1 MAISQKVKKE
11 YFALVAE
18 LNKHND
24 LYHKKDSPEI
34 SDQEYDQLFK
44 RLLLLESE
52 FPNIKATNSPSER
65 VGSEPVSGLKP
76 FNHQIPMLS
85 LDNAFDDKD
94 LEDFEKRFLNKLK
107 RKESYSYSCEPKID
121 GIAICLVYRD
131 GILTR
136 AGTRGDGNTGEEV
149 THNVKTMKEVPMQLK
164 KNKDYPFPKEI
175 EIRGEIYV
183 EKKDFLNL
191 NERFKKE
198 GQKVFAN
205 PRNFAAG
212 SMRQLNP
219 KVASARPL
227 KVFCHSLG
235 YVDGNTLFDS
245 QSSVI
250 KAFQSWG
257 LPTCPEIS
265 LVSNLEETKKAF
277 SKIAM
282 QREKLVYEI
291 DGVVIKINEIALQ
304 QELGFSSRAP
314 RWAIARKFE
323 AEQAETKINSI
334 SFQMGRTGALTPVA
348 NLEPVKVGGVTIS
361 NATLHN
367 MDEVERLDVRE
378 GDYVFIKR
386 AGDVIPKI
394 VSVIKE
400 KRSGSEKK
408 IKLPSF
414 CSVCKREIAYFEEN
428 IPCLEILLESEFSE
442 GCYGYDQF
450 KESLKHF
457 VSRNAMDIEGLG
469 SKTIDALI
477 SNKFISS
484 ITDLYSLDIN
494 QLLSLEG
501 FAEKSA
507 KNLIDSISK
516 SKETELYRFIY
527 SLGIKEIGLQTSKNI
542 ARELGTLENI
552 IKTNYER
559 FIQVEDIGEV
569 AASNLVSF
577 FTSQKYLQILENFK
591 NLNFNL
597 SNEISNN
604 QESHLQNKK
613 IVITGTLN
621 SFSRNELKE
630 VLEKMGAKV
639 SSAVSKN
646 TDYLISGSD
655 PGSKIKKA
663 SELSIQII
671 DEDELSSFLQN
682 DQ

>member
-1 MAISQKVKKE
+1 MEPICEKKE
-11 YFALVAE
+11 F
-18 LNKHND
+18 
-24 LYHKKDSPEI
+24 
-34 SDQEYDQLFK
+34 F
-44 RLLLLESE
+44 
-52 FPNIKATNSPSER
+52 
-65 VGSEPVSGLKP
+65 
-76 FNHQIPMLS
+76 
-85 LDNAFDDKD
+85 
-94 LEDFEKRFLNKLK
+94 
-107 RKESYSYSCEPKID
+107 
-121 GIAICLVYRD
+121 
-131 GILTR
+131 
-136 AGTRGDGNTGEEV
+136 
-149 THNVKTMKEVPMQLK
+149 
-164 KNKDYPFPKEI
+164 
-175 EIRGEIYV
+175 
-183 EKKDFLNL
+183 NL
-191 NERFKKE
+191 NDKFKEE

-235 YVDGNTLFDS
+235 FLEADTLFDS

-250 KAFQSWG
+250 KAFQEWG

-265 LVSNLEETKKAF
+265 LASTLEETKKAF
-277 SKIAM
+277 SKIAK
-282 QREKLVYEI
+282 QREQLAYEI

-334 SFQMGRTGALTPVA
+334 SFQMGRTGSLTPVA
-348 NLEPVKVGGVTIS
+348 NLQPVKVGGVTIS

-378 GDYVFIKR
+378 QDYVFIKR

-400 KRSGSEKK
+400 KRSGSE
-408 IKLPSF
+408 IRVKLPSS
-414 CSVCKREIAYFEEN
+414 CSVCKREVSYFEEN
-428 IPCLEILLESEFSE
+428 IPCLEISLESEFSE

-477 SNKFISS
+477 GNKFISS
-484 ITDLYSLDIN
+484 ITDLYSLNMN

-542 ARELGTLENI
+542 AKELGTLENI
-552 IKTNYER
+552 IKTSYEK

-577 FTSQKYLQILENFK
+577 FENKKFLKILENFQK
-591 NLNFNL
+591 LNFNL

-604 QESHLQNKK
+604 RESHLLNKK
-613 IVITGTLN
+613 IVITGTL
-621 SFSRNELKE
+621 SSYSRNELKE
-630 VLEKMGAKV
+630 TLEKMGAKV

-663 SELSIQII
+663 SELNIQVI
-671 DEDELSSFLQN
+671 DEGGLSSFLQN
-682 DQ
+682 G

>member
-1 MAISQKVKKE
+1 MAISQKIKKE

-24 LYHKKDSPEI
+24 LYHRQDSPEI

-52 FPNIKATNSPSER
+52 FPNIKAINSPSER
-65 VGSEPVSGLKP
+65 VGSEPVSGLKS

-107 RKESYSYSCEPKID
+107 RKEPYSYSCEPKID

-149 THNVKTMKEVPMQLK
+149 THNVRTMKEVPIQLK
-164 KNKDYPFPKEI
+164 KNKDFPFPKEI

-191 NERFKKE
+191 NERFKEE

-235 YVDGNTLFDS
+235 YVEGNTLFDS

-250 KAFQSWG
+250 KAFKSWG

-277 SKIAM
+277 SEIAK

-378 GDYVFIKR
+378 RDYVFIKR

-408 IKLPSF
+408 IKLPSS
-414 CSVCKREIAYFEEN
+414 CSICNREISHFEEN
-428 IPCLEILLESEFSE
+428 IPCLEISLKSEFSH

-542 ARELGTLENI
+542 AKELGTLENI

-630 VLEKMGAKV
+630 ILEKMGAKV

-663 SELSIQII
+663 SELNIQII

>member
-1 MAISQKVKKE
+1 MAISQKVRKE
-11 YFALVAE
+11 YLALIAE

-24 LYHKKDSPEI
+24 LYHNQDSPEI

-52 FPNIKATNSPSER
+52 FPSIKVINSPSER
-65 VGSEPVSGLKP
+65 VGSEPVSELKP
-76 FNHQIPMLS
+76 FNHLTPMLS
-85 LDNAFDDKD
+85 LDNAFDDQD

-121 GIAICLVYRD
+121 GIAICLVYQD
-131 GILTR
+131 GVLKR

-149 THNVKTMKEVPMQLK
+149 SHNVRTMKEVPLQLK
-164 KNKDYPFPKEI
+164 KSKDFPCPKEI

-191 NERFKKE
+191 NKKFKEE

-219 KVASARPL
+219 KVANERPL
-227 KVFCHSLG
+227 KIFCHSLG
-235 YVDGNTLFDS
+235 YVDSNALFDS

-265 LVSNLEETKKAF
+265 LASNLEETKKAF
-277 SKIAM
+277 SKIAK
-282 QREKLVYEI
+282 QREQLVYEI

-348 NLEPVKVGGVTIS
+348 NLEPVEVGGVTIS

-378 GDYVFIKR
+378 RDHVFIKR

-408 IKLPSF
+408 IKLPSS
-414 CSVCKREIAYFEEN
+414 CTVCKREISYFEDN
-428 IPCLEILLESEFSE
+428 IPCLEIALESEFSE
-442 GCYGYDQF
+442 GCYGHDQF
-450 KESLKHF
+450 KESLKHY

-477 SNKFISS
+477 RNKFISC

-516 SKETELYRFIY
+516 SKETDLYRFIY

-542 ARELGTLENI
+542 AKELGTLENI
-552 IKTNYER
+552 IKTSYER

-577 FTSQKYLQILENFK
+577 FESQKYLKILENFQ
-591 NLNFNL
+591 NLDFNL
-597 SNEISNN
+597 SNEILNN

-621 SFSRNELKE
+621 SYSRNELKE
-630 VLEKMGAKV
+630 TLEKMGAKV

-663 SELSIQII
+663 SELNIQII
-671 DEDELSSFLQN
+671 DEDGLSSFLQN
-682 DQ
+682 D

>member
-11 YFALVAE
+11 YLALVAE

-24 LYHKKDSPEI
+24 LYHNQDSPEI

-44 RLLLLESE
+44 KLLVLESE
-52 FPNIKATNSPSER
+52 FPNIKAINSPSER
-65 VGSEPVSGLKP
+65 VGSEPVSGLRP
-76 FNHQIPMLS
+76 FNHRIPMLS
-85 LDNAFDDKD
+85 LDNAFDDQD
-94 LEDFEKRFLNKLK
+94 IEDFEKRFLNKLK
-107 RKESYSYSCEPKID
+107 RREAFSYSCEPKID
-121 GIAICLVYRD
+121 GIAICLVYQN

-136 AGTRGDGNTGEEV
+136 AGTRGDGNVGEEV
-149 THNVKTMKEVPMQLK
+149 THNVKTMKEIPLQLNK
-164 KNKDYPFPKEI
+164 SKNFAHPEEI

-183 EKKDFLNL
+183 EKKDFSNL
-191 NERFKKE
+191 NDKFKEE

-235 YVDGNTLFDS
+235 YLDGNTLFHS

-250 KAFQSWG
+250 RAFQEWG

-265 LVSNLEETKKAF
+265 LASTLEETKKAF
-277 SKIAM
+277 SKIAK
-282 QREKLVYEI
+282 QREQLAYEI

-323 AEQAETKINSI
+323 AEQAKTKINSI

-348 NLEPVKVGGVTIS
+348 NLQPVKVGGVTIS

-378 GDYVFIKR
+378 QDYVFIKR

-400 KRSGSEKK
+400 KRSGSE
-408 IKLPSF
+408 IRVKLPSS
-414 CSVCKREIAYFEEN
+414 CSVCKREVSYFEEN
-428 IPCLEILLESEFSE
+428 IPCLEISLESEFLE

-477 SNKFISS
+477 
-484 ITDLYSLDIN
+484 
-494 QLLSLEG
+494 
-501 FAEKSA
+501 
-507 KNLIDSISK
+507 
-516 SKETELYRFIY
+516 
-527 SLGIKEIGLQTSKNI
+527 
-542 ARELGTLENI
+542 
-552 IKTNYER
+552 
-559 FIQVEDIGEV
+559 
-569 AASNLVSF
+569 
-577 FTSQKYLQILENFK
+577 
-591 NLNFNL
+591 
-597 SNEISNN
+597 
-604 QESHLQNKK
+604 
-613 IVITGTLN
+613 
-621 SFSRNELKE
+621 
-630 VLEKMGAKV
+630 
-639 SSAVSKN
+639 AVSY
-646 TDYLISGSD
+646 THLTL
-655 PGSKIKKA
+655 PTR
-663 SELSIQII
+663 
-671 DEDELSSFLQN
+671 
-682 DQ
+682 

>member
-1 MAISQKVKKE
+1 MAISQKIKKE

-24 LYHKKDSPEI
+24 LYHRQDSPEI

-52 FPNIKATNSPSER
+52 FPNIKVINSPSER
-65 VGSEPVSGLKP
+65 VGSEPVSELKS

-107 RKESYSYSCEPKID
+107 RKEPYSYSCEPKID
-121 GIAICLVYRD
+121 GIAICLVYRN

-149 THNVKTMKEVPMQLK
+149 THNVRTMKEVPIQLK
-164 KNKDYPFPKEI
+164 KNKDFPFPKEI

-191 NERFKKE
+191 NKRFKEE

-250 KAFQSWG
+250 KAFKSWG

-277 SKIAM
+277 SKIAK

-378 GDYVFIKR
+378 RDYVFIKR

-408 IKLPSF
+408 IKLPSS
-414 CSVCKREIAYFEEN
+414 CSTCNREISHFEEN
-428 IPCLEILLESEFSE
+428 IPCLEISLKSEFSH

-484 ITDLYSLDIN
+484 ITDLYFLDIN

-542 ARELGTLENI
+542 AKELGTLENI

-630 VLEKMGAKV
+630 ILEKMGAKV

-663 SELSIQII
+663 SELNIQII

>member
-1 MAISQKVKKE
+1 M
-11 YFALVAE
+11 
-18 LNKHND
+18 
-24 LYHKKDSPEI
+24 
-34 SDQEYDQLFK
+34 LF
-44 RLLLLESE
+44 R
-52 FPNIKATNSPSER
+52 
-65 VGSEPVSGLKP
+65 
-76 FNHQIPMLS
+76 
-85 LDNAFDDKD
+85 
-94 LEDFEKRFLNKLK
+94 
-107 RKESYSYSCEPKID
+107 
-121 GIAICLVYRD
+121 
-131 GILTR
+131 
-136 AGTRGDGNTGEEV
+136 
-149 THNVKTMKEVPMQLK
+149 
-164 KNKDYPFPKEI
+164 
-175 EIRGEIYV
+175 
-183 EKKDFLNL
+183 
-191 NERFKKE
+191 
-198 GQKVFAN
+198 
-205 PRNFAAG
+205 
-212 SMRQLNP
+212 
-219 KVASARPL
+219 
-227 KVFCHSLG
+227 
-235 YVDGNTLFDS
+235 
-245 QSSVI
+245 SSVI

-265 LVSNLEETKKAF
+265 LASNLEETKKAF
-277 SKIAM
+277 SKIAR
-282 QREKLVYEI
+282 QRENLVYEI

-367 MDEVERLDVRE
+367 MDEVVRLDVRE
-378 GDYVFIKR
+378 RDYVFIKR

-414 CSVCKREIAYFEEN
+414 CSVCKREISYFEEN
-428 IPCLEILLESEFSE
+428 IPCLEISLKSEFSH

-516 SKETELYRFIY
+516 SKENELYRFIY

-542 ARELGTLENI
+542 AKELGTLENI

-630 VLEKMGAKV
+630 ILEKMGAKV
-639 SSAVSKN
+639 SSAISKN

-655 PGSKIKKA
+655 PGSKINKA
-663 SELSIQII
+663 SELNIQII
-671 DEDELSSFLQN
+671 DEGELSSFLQN

>member
-1 MAISQKVKKE
+1 MAVSQKVKKE
-11 YFALVAE
+11 YLALVGE

-24 LYHKKDSPEI
+24 LYHNQDSPEI
-34 SDQEYDQLFK
+34 TDQEYDQLFK
-44 RLLLLESE
+44 RLLILEDE
-52 FPNIKATNSPSER
+52 FPNIKTSNSPSER
-65 VGSEPVSGLKP
+65 VGSGRVSDLKP
-76 FNHQIPMLS
+76 FNHTIPMLS
-85 LDNAFDDKD
+85 LDNAFDDMD
-94 LEDFEKRFLNKLK
+94 LEDFEKRMSNKLK
-107 RKESYSYSCEPKID
+107 REESFSYSCEPKID
-121 GIAICLVYRD
+121 GIAICLVYQD

-149 THNVKTMKEVPMQLK
+149 THNVKTMKGIPLQLK
-164 KNKDYPFPKEI
+164 KSKNYPYPQKI

-183 EKKDFLNL
+183 EKKDFINMNL
-191 NERFKKE
+191 KFKEE

-219 KVASARPL
+219 KVASSRPL

-235 YVDGNTLFDS
+235 YVDEKTFFDS

-250 KAFQSWG
+250 EAFQAWE
-257 LPTCPEIS
+257 LPTCPEI
-265 LVSNLEETKKAF
+265 LLASNLEETKKAF
-277 SKIAM
+277 SNIENK
-282 QREKLVYEI
+282 REKLVYEI
-291 DGVVIKINEIALQ
+291 DGVVVKVNEIKLQ

-323 AEQAETKINSI
+323 SEQAETKIKSI

-367 MDEVERLDVRE
+367 MDEIERLDIRE
-378 GDYVFIKR
+378 QDYVFIKR

-394 VSVIKE
+394 TSVIKE

-408 IKLPSF
+408 ITLPSS
-414 CSVCKREIAYFEEN
+414 CNVCKRKISYFEQN
-428 IPCLEILLESEFSE
+428 IPCLEVSLETEFLAD
-442 GCYGYDQF
+442 CYGYDQF

-477 SNKFISS
+477 SNKFICS
-484 ITDLYSLDIN
+484 IDGLYSLNLN

-507 KNLIDSISK
+507 KNLIESILK
-516 SKETELYRFIY
+516 SKDTDLYRFIY

-542 ARELGTLENI
+542 AKELGTLENI
-552 IKTNYER
+552 IETSYER

-577 FTSQKYLQILENFK
+577 FGNKKYLKILENFQK
-591 NLNFNL
+591 LNLNL
-597 SNEISNN
+597 SNKISNN
-604 QESHLQNKK
+604 QEGHLQNKK
-613 IVITGTLN
+613 IVITGTLSN
-621 SFSRNELKE
+621 YSRNELKE
-630 VLEKMGAKV
+630 NLEKMGAKV
-639 SSAVSKN
+639 TSSVSKN
-646 TDYLISGSD
+646 SDYLISGSE
-655 PGSKIKKA
+655 PGSKFKKA
-663 SELSIQII
+663 SELNIKII
-671 DEDELSSFLQN
+671 DEDNLTSFLLN
-682 DQ
+682 E

>member
-11 YFALVAE
+11 YLALVAE

-24 LYHKKDSPEI
+24 LYHNQDSPEI

-44 RLLLLESE
+44 KLLALESE
-52 FPNIKATNSPSER
+52 FPNIKAINSPSER
-65 VGSEPVSGLKP
+65 VGSEPVSGLRP
-76 FNHQIPMLS
+76 FNHRIPMLS
-85 LDNAFDDKD
+85 LDNAFDDQD
-94 LEDFEKRFLNKLK
+94 IEDFEKRFLNKLK
-107 RKESYSYSCEPKID
+107 RKEAFSYSCEPKID
-121 GIAICLVYRD
+121 GIAICLVYKN
-131 GILTR
+131 GTLTR
-136 AGTRGDGNTGEEV
+136 AGTRGDGNIGEEV
-149 THNVKTMKEVPMQLK
+149 THNVKTMKEIPMQLK
-164 KNKDYPFPKEI
+164 KSKNFAYPKEI

-183 EKKDFLNL
+183 EKKDFSNL
-191 NERFKKE
+191 NDKFKEE

-235 YVDGNTLFDS
+235 YLDGNTLFDS

-250 KAFQSWG
+250 RAFQEWG

-265 LVSNLEETKKAF
+265 LASTLEETKKAF
-277 SKIAM
+277 SKIAKL
-282 QREKLVYEI
+282 REQLAYEI
-291 DGVVIKINEIALQ
+291 DGVVIKINEITLQ

-334 SFQMGRTGALTPVA
+334 SFQMGRTGSLTPVA
-348 NLEPVKVGGVTIS
+348 NLQPVKVGGVTIS

-378 GDYVFIKR
+378 QDYVFIKR

-400 KRSGSEKK
+400 KRSGSE
-408 IKLPSF
+408 IRVKLPSS
-414 CSVCKREIAYFEEN
+414 CSVCKREVSYFEEN
-428 IPCLEILLESEFSE
+428 IPCLEISLESEFSE

-477 SNKFISS
+477 GNKFISS
-484 ITDLYSLDIN
+484 ITDLYSLNMN

-542 ARELGTLENI
+542 AKELGTLENI
-552 IKTNYER
+552 IKTSYEK

-577 FTSQKYLQILENFK
+577 FENKKFLKILENFK
-591 NLNFNL
+591 KLNFNL

-604 QESHLQNKK
+604 QESHLLNKK
-613 IVITGTLN
+613 IVITGTL
-621 SFSRNELKE
+621 SSYSRNELKE
-630 VLEKMGAKV
+630 TLEKMGAKV

-663 SELSIQII
+663 SELNIQII
-671 DEDELSSFLQN
+671 DEDGLSSFLQN
-682 DQ
+682 G